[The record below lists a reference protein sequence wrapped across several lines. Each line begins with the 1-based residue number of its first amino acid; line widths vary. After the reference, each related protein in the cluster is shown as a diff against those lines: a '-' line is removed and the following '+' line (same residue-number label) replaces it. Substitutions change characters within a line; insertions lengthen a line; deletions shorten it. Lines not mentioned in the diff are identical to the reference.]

1 MLHYLLSEKV
11 WEPYGASVKPWYDDV
26 RDRDITL
33 MDRNRA
39 FLMLKIADFRQKS
52 IGRNS

>member
-11 WEPYGASVKPWYDDV
+11 WEPYGSSVMPWYDDV
-26 RDRDITL
+26 RSRVIMQMHRVRVSL
-33 MDRNRA
+33 GVI
-39 FLMLKIADFRQKS
+39 IADFLQKA